1 VEEYYAYVA
10 VVVVGAQERE
20 ERSIEFAESE
30 LEKNKEVMVLWPYI
44 SFGTHM

>member
-20 ERSIEFAESE
+20 ERRSIEFAES
-30 LEKNKEVMVLWPYI
+30 
-44 SFGTHM
+44 